1 MMIESANFD
10 IGVVNSIKAGKDA
23 IGTLNKQMD
32 IDKIAELKDEMD
44 DMIMEQEER
53 ELWFADIAKDGSD
66 ELLGELEELEA
77 EAAAQELAGMDL
89 KPIPVSLKP

>member
-44 DMIMEQEER
+44 DMKGKT
-53 ELWFADIAKDGSD
+53 FKVVKK
-66 ELLGELEELEA
+66 A
-77 EAAAQELAGMDL
+77 EAFKNTGKA
-89 KPIPVSLKP
+89 PISTTWVDTDKSHGNGEMLVGLPGTSRGRTK